1 MSSPYDSSQ
10 SKSFSLEIKDVSFSY
25 PTRQK
30 RQNFSLMVE
39 HFAAS
44 EKCTALMGKNGSGKT
59 TLGKLAAGILR
70 PDSGCVLYNGEN
82 IANWKLG
89 QIGKQVGYLF
99 QEPSRQLFTP
109 RPIEEIA
116 LPLKLRDVPHD
127 EAEERALL
135 LLRRFELEH
144 LKDSVTF
151 TLSRGEKQ
159 RLAIAAA
166 MVSEPQFF
174 VLDEPTTGLDKRR
187 CGILAETLHGLM
199 ESGVGILLISH
210 DKEFVSEM
218 RADIRIMEKGSINGS
233 DTHVE
238 HFFEKKS

>member
-1 MSSPYDSSQ
+1 MKM
-10 SKSFSLEIKDVSFSY
+10 KSFSLELRNVSFSY
-25 PTRQK
+25 PTRQR

-39 HFAAS
+39 HFMPS
-44 EKCTALMGKNGSGKT
+44 EKCTALMGENGSGKT
-59 TLGKLAAGILR
+59 TLGKLIAGILR

-82 IANWKLG
+82 IVDWKLG

-109 RPIEEIA
+109 RPLEEIA
-116 LPLKLRDVPHD
+116 LPLKLREVPHE

-144 LKDSVTF
+144 LKDSTTF

-187 CGILAETLHGLM
+187 CGILAETLHALM

-210 DKEFVSEM
+210 DKDFVSEM
-218 RADIRIMEKGSINGS
+218 QADIRIMDKGSIDGR
-233 DTHVE
+233 HA
-238 HFFEKKS
+238 HFNSHRAPL